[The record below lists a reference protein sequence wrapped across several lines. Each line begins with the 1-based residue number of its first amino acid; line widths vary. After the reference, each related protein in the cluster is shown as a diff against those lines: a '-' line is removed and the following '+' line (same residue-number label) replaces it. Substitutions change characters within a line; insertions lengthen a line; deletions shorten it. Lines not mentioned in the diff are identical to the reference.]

1 MRQRRENIFRARV
14 ARTPVRQRFCAPI
27 LAFRVPPRAFE
38 RYSEAMT
45 DQAPNESR
53 RGFGATMAPLR
64 PLLPYALRQYK
75 TIALAFLA
83 LLAAAGATLTLPVA
97 VRGMID
103 HRFSQDSAGGVN
115 AGF

>member
-1 MRQRRENIFRARV
+1 MRPRRENFFRVRA
-14 ARTPVRQRFCAPI
+14 ARTPVSSRFFEPN
-27 LAFRVPPRAFE
+27 LAFRVARRAFG

-83 LLAAAGATLTLPVA
+83 LLAAAGATLTLPVTVFRKTA
-97 VRGMID
+97 PVASTRA
-103 HRFSQDSAGGVN
+103 SAS
-115 AGF
+115 